1 MPTITRT
8 TSGMIGPDTATV
20 QTLLQNAR
28 ANFVAG
34 NIIHADHINTLLYAF
49 LVFNDHYHQTADY
62 AFEAYGNTAPTGTF
76 YDTNPENTSRMY
88 AANGY
93 QGWDGNQANYYEV
106 YSPETGQ
113 VITAEKHEAIRN
125 FFINA
130 NGHYHSIDDR
140 VY

>member
-8 TSGMIGPDTATV
+8 TSGMIDPSADSIQSRV
-20 QTLLQNAR
+20 NNLRAR
-28 ANFVAG
+28 FTAG
-34 NIIHADHINTLLYAF
+34 NTIQASDVNELNSMYIY
-49 LVFNDHYHQTADY
+49 FNDHYHQTDDY